1 MPPLSNA
8 RHERFAQELAK
19 GKTQEQAYIDA
30 GYEPDN
36 ARSQAS
42 RLMSTNANISARV
55 AEIQG
60 KAAKKVELTLADII
74 EELQEAREL
83 SRVNGQGAAMV
94 SASKAKAELLGLGAA
109 KKIELGGADGGPLQ
123 VQMIERRIVDSSED

>member
-8 RHERFAQELAK
+8 RHERFAQELAR

-30 GYEPDN
+30 GGKPDN

-55 AEIQG
+55 AEIHG
-60 KAAKKVELTLADII
+60 KVAKRVELTLADII

-83 SRVNGQGAAMV
+83 SRINGQGAAMV
-94 SASKAKAELLGLGAA
+94 SASKAKAELLGLGAP
-109 KKIELGGADGGPLQ
+109 KKVELGGPDNGPMQ
-123 VQMIERRIVDSSED
+123 FMVVTGVDRQDD